1 MLFTSLEFFFF
12 LPLVLAAFSIVPVAQ
27 RWAVLLFASYV
38 FYGFWHPFNL
48 VYLGA
53 VTDRANFFFANC
65 RSGRTMVRS
74 PRPRADRPARATG
87 SAAPPPRSPN
97 HSTPRGGDHHW
108 LSDCGQ
114 RQGGRAARSL
124 RLRRQAGGPAGRDQC
139 HRRRHNAQAI
149 GAASRAGGFRGSAR
163 HLRN

>member
-12 LPLVLAAFSIVPVAQ
+12 LPLVLAAFSIVPVVQ

-65 RSGRTMVRS
+65 RSGRTMVRW

-87 SAAPPPRSPN
+87 PRYPCSRRILARARAREAVFRSRRHRTRRSATREQSDPLAPRPAGAA
-97 HSTPRGGDHHW
+97 GG
-108 LSDCGQ
+108 
-114 RQGGRAARSL
+114 AARL
-124 RLRRQAGGPAGRDQC
+124 L
-139 HRRRHNAQAI
+139 
-149 GAASRAGGFRGSAR
+149 AAVATSF
-163 HLRN
+163 